1 MQLPVYD
8 TTGASV
14 GTVEVSDLLF
24 NVPMHT
30 AVVHQ
35 ALLRQL
41 ANRRQGTSDTK
52 TRAEVSGGGI
62 KPRPQKH
69 SGKSRQGSIRAPQW
83 RHGGV
88 VFGPHPRSYRQR
100 MPKKMRRLA
109 IRCLLTDKAVDQ
121 KLIVLQGL
129 DLAEAKTKAMAGIL
143 HALNVDSSVLVVT
156 PQKDANVVLSV
167 RNLDRV
173 KALPATDINVGD
185 LLTHDRLV
193 MTVDALRKAEE
204 LWARPASKNAAAAGR
219 EA

>member
-24 NVPMHT
+24 SVPMHT

-41 ANRRQGTSDTK
+41 ANHRQGTSNTK
-52 TRAEVSGGGI
+52 TRGDVSGGGI

-69 SGKSRQGSIRAPQW
+69 TGRSRQGSIRSPQW

-88 VFGPHPRSYRQR
+88 VFGPHPRTYHQR
-100 MPKKMRRLA
+100 MPKKMRRMA
-109 IRCLLTDKAVDQ
+109 IRCLLSDKAQGDR
-121 KLIVLQGL
+121 LTVLQSL
-129 DLAEAKTKAMAGIL
+129 DMVGAKTKEIAGIL
-143 HALNVDSSVLVVT
+143 QALKISSSVLVLT
-156 PQKDANVVLSV
+156 PRVDLNLVKSVGNLSK
-167 RNLDRV
+167 V
-173 KALPATDINVGD
+173 KALPASDVNIVD
-185 LLTHDRLV
+185 LLNHERLV
-193 MTVDALRKAEE
+193 MTVDALRAAEA
-204 LWARPASKNAAAAGR
+204 LWAKPATKQAAEG

>member
-8 TTGASV
+8 MKGVSV

-24 NVPMHT
+24 NVPMHN

-35 ALLRQL
+35 ALVRQL
-41 ANRRQGTSDTK
+41 ANHRQGTSDTK

-100 MPKKMRRLA
+100 IPKKMRRLA
-109 IRCLLTDKAVDQ
+109 IRCLLTDKAQGDR
-121 KLIVLQGL
+121 LTVLQSL
-129 DLAEAKTKAMAGIL
+129 ELPEAKTKEMRGIL
-143 HALNVDSSVLVVT
+143 QALNITTSVLVVT
-156 PQKDANVVLSV
+156 PKKDANVVKSAS
-167 RNLDRV
+167 NLDKV
-173 KALPATDINVGD
+173 KTLPAADINVAD
-185 LLTHDRLV
+185 LLNHDRLV
-193 MTVDALRKAEE
+193 ITVDALRTAED
-204 LWARPASKNAAAAGR
+204 LWAKPATKQAAAGG

>member
-8 TTGASV
+8 TKGATV

-35 ALLRQL
+35 ALVRQL

-100 MPKKMRRLA
+100 MPKKMRRQA
-109 IRCLLTDKAVDQ
+109 IRCLLTDKA
-121 KLIVLQGL
+121 QGERLTVVQSL
-129 DLAEAKTKAMAGIL
+129 DLAEAKTKEMKGIL
-143 HALNVDSSVLVVT
+143 QALKVTSSVLVVT
-156 PQKDANVVLSV
+156 PQKDANVVLAA
-167 RNLDRV
+167 RNLERV
-173 KALPATDINVGD
+173 KTLPATDINVAD
-185 LLTHDRLV
+185 LLNHDRLV
-193 MTVDALRKAEE
+193 MTVDAVRRAEA
-204 LWARPASKNAAAAGR
+204 LWAKPASKKAAVVGG
-219 EA
+219 EG